1 MNFDMQTEKDI
12 VLLIIPIITTWLT
25 YRTNKKSKKELNNE
39 LAVYLKKQ
47 NNATANEIK
56 KMQKELEVQ
65 NMRSSWESSTPLTQK
80 YMEEIEPLRVGN
92 VMNLPN
98 LISAIDQEI
107 KKTNDLKELKFIK
120 EMLLK
125 IELPFEEEHLLPHEL
140 PNLIHFKKLL
150 NYLDQKIEEKEKNID
165 IEPKR

>member
-1 MNFDMQTEKDI
+1 MNFDMQTVKDI

-47 NNATANEIK
+47 DNATANEIK

-165 IEPKR
+165 IKPKR

>member
-1 MNFDMQTEKDI
+1 MNFDMQTVKDI

>member
-1 MNFDMQTEKDI
+1 MQTVKDI

-25 YRTNKKSKKELNNE
+25 YRTNKKSKNELNNE

-47 NNATANEIK
+47 DNATANEIK
-56 KMQKELEVQ
+56 KMQKELDVQ

>member
-1 MNFDMQTEKDI
+1 MNFDMQTVKDI

-47 NNATANEIK
+47 DNATANEIK
-56 KMQKELEVQ
+56 KMQKELDVQ

-92 VMNLPN
+92 VLNLPN

>member
-1 MNFDMQTEKDI
+1 MNFDMQTVKDI

-125 IELPFEEEHLLPHEL
+125 IELPF
-140 PNLIHFKKLL
+140 
-150 NYLDQKIEEKEKNID
+150 KEKI
-165 IEPKR
+165 

>member
-1 MNFDMQTEKDI
+1 MNFDMQTVKDI

-25 YRTNKKSKKELNNE
+25 YRTNKKSKNELNNE

-47 NNATANEIK
+47 DNATANEIK
-56 KMQKELEVQ
+56 KMQKELDVQ

>member
-1 MNFDMQTEKDI
+1 MQTVKDI

-47 NNATANEIK
+47 DNATANEIK
-56 KMQKELEVQ
+56 KMQKELDVQ

-80 YMEEIEPLRVGN
+80 YMEEIVPLRVGN

>member
-1 MNFDMQTEKDI
+1 MQTVKDI

-47 NNATANEIK
+47 DNATANEIK
-56 KMQKELEVQ
+56 KMQKELDVQ

-140 PNLIHFKKLL
+140 TNLIHFKKLL

>member
-1 MNFDMQTEKDI
+1 MNFDMQTVKDI

-47 NNATANEIK
+47 DNATANEIK
-56 KMQKELEVQ
+56 KMQKELYVQ

>member
-1 MNFDMQTEKDI
+1 MNFDMQTVKDI
-12 VLLIIPIITTWLT
+12 MLLIIPVITTWLT

-47 NNATANEIK
+47 DNATANEIK
-56 KMQKELEVQ
+56 KMQKEVEVQ

-150 NYLDQKIEEKEKNID
+150 NYLGQKIEEKEKNID

>member
-1 MNFDMQTEKDI
+1 MNFDMQTVKDI

-47 NNATANEIK
+47 DNATANEIK
-56 KMQKELEVQ
+56 KMQKELDVQ

>member
-1 MNFDMQTEKDI
+1 MNFDMQTVKDI

-140 PNLIHFKKLL
+140 PNSIHFKKLL

>member
-1 MNFDMQTEKDI
+1 MNFDMQTVKDI

-39 LAVYLKKQ
+39 LAGYLKKQ
-47 NNATANEIK
+47 DNATANEIK
-56 KMQKELEVQ
+56 KMQKELDVQ

>member
-1 MNFDMQTEKDI
+1 MNFDMQTVKDI

-107 KKTNDLKELKFIK
+107 KKRMT
-120 EMLLK
+120 
-125 IELPFEEEHLLPHEL
+125 
-140 PNLIHFKKLL
+140 
-150 NYLDQKIEEKEKNID
+150 
-165 IEPKR
+165 

>member
-1 MNFDMQTEKDI
+1 MNFDMQTVKDI
-12 VLLIIPIITTWLT
+12 MLLIIPVITTWLT

-47 NNATANEIK
+47 DNATANEIK
-56 KMQKELEVQ
+56 KMQKEVEVQ
-65 NMRSSWESSTPLTQK
+65 NMRSGWESSTPLTQK
-80 YMEEIEPLRVGN
+80 YMEEIEPLRAGN
-92 VMNLPN
+92 VMNLPT

-107 KKTNDLKELKFIK
+107 KETNNLKELKFIK

-150 NYLDQKIEEKEKNID
+150 NYLDQKIEEKEKDID
-165 IEPKR
+165 IEPK

>member
-1 MNFDMQTEKDI
+1 MNFDMQTVKDI
-12 VLLIIPIITTWLT
+12 MLLIIPVITTWLT

-47 NNATANEIK
+47 DNATANEIK
-56 KMQKELEVQ
+56 KMQKEVEVQ

-80 YMEEIEPLRVGN
+80 YMEEIEPLRAGN
-92 VMNLPN
+92 VMNLPT

-107 KKTNDLKELKFIK
+107 KETNNLKELKFIK

-150 NYLDQKIEEKEKNID
+150 RQD
-165 IEPKR
+165 IF

>member
-1 MNFDMQTEKDI
+1 MNFDMQTVKDI

-150 NYLDQKIEEKEKNID
+150 NYLDQ
-165 IEPKR
+165 